1 MSFEIDDFDREGIA
15 RGLEEKKKEIVKHSS
30 EFKVI
35 CVYCQWEFKQ
45 SDKSTSSICKN
56 CAKNTQKYAKKPE
69 KCRYCF
75 MISAFVNGICQ
86 RCNDSYRKYG
96 YIKKLFTLF
105 IFPSILFKVI
115 TYCFY

>member
-45 SDKSTSSICKN
+45 SDKSTLVYVRVVPKILKN
-56 CAKNTQKYAKKPE
+56 MLRNLKNVVTA
-69 KCRYCF
+69 
-75 MISAFVNGICQ
+75 
-86 RCNDSYRKYG
+86 
-96 YIKKLFTLF
+96 L
-105 IFPSILFKVI
+105 
-115 TYCFY
+115 